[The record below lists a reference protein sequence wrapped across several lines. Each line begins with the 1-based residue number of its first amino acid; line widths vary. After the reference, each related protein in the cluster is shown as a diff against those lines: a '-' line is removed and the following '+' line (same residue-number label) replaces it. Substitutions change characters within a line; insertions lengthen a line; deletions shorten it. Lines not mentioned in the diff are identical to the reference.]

1 MTESLLLVDKSDGVA
16 TVTLNRPESHNA
28 LSRALRS
35 RLLEAL
41 RDIAADPAVQAAI
54 FTGAGDKA
62 FSVGAD
68 LKEVEAD
75 PLRPEEVGV
84 DCAVMQ
90 AFAALEKPTI
100 AAVNGYAVTGGFEL
114 AVNCDILVGSTRAA
128 FADTHARVGIV
139 PAWGLSQLLPL
150 LVGPVRAKYLSF
162 TGNYLEARTAKE
174 WGLLLEVVSPAELL
188 PYCRK
193 LAAEI
198 ISCDQQTVREMR
210 RAIDRGLRS
219 TVEEGLRLEARYAKD
234 STLRF
239 DPASFAA
246 RREAIIRR
254 GKSQR
259 R

>member
-1 MTESLLLVDKSDGVA
+1 MSEPLVLVEKSEGIA
-16 TVTLNRPESHNA
+16 TVTLNRPGSHNA

-35 RLLEAL
+35 GMLDAL
-41 RDIAADPAVQAAI
+41 RRLGADPAVQVI
-54 FTGAGDKA
+54 ILTGAGDKA

-68 LKEVEAD
+68 LKELEAE

-90 AFAALEKPTI
+90 AFAAVGKPTI
-100 AAVNGYAVTGGFEL
+100 AAVNGFAVTGGFEL

-150 LVGPVRAKYLSF
+150 IVGPVRAKYLSF
-162 TGNYLEARTAKE
+162 TGNYLDARTAKE
-174 WGLLLEVVSPAELL
+174 WGLLLEVVSPEELL
-188 PYCRK
+188 PYCRR

-198 ISCDQQTVREMR
+198 ISCDRQTVGEIRC
-210 RAIDRGLRS
+210 AIDRGLRS
-219 TVEEGLRLEARYAKD
+219 TVEEGLRVEARYAKD

-239 DPASFAA
+239 DPATFAA
-246 RREAIIRR
+246 RRDAIVRR
-254 GKSQR
+254 GKSQQR
-259 R
+259 